1 MISIRKQ
8 IEKEK
13 SRDYRGD
20 NASAKLQQ
28 VL

>member
-8 IEKEK
+8 IEQKK
-13 SRDYRGD
+13 SRGYRED

-28 VL
+28 AL